1 MITNERQYRITKR
14 KERDFCEA
22 IERFD
27 AFGSEPSDVHP
38 RIRQAERE
46 AMESQLDDLR
56 AELAEYEGLKA
67 ADLSVIST
75 ASFDELADGLIK
87 ARIAVGLSQRVLA
100 QRLGVKEQQIQR
112 YEAERYASAS
122 YQRLCQVS
130 RALGVRIRNDIH
142 LPPRHAPQRG
152 A

>member
-1 MITNERQYRITKR
+1 MITNERQYKITKR
-14 KERDFCEA
+14 KERSFHEA

-27 AFGSEPSDVHP
+27 AQGSEASDVHP

-56 AELAEYEGLKA
+56 AELAEYDRLKA
-67 ADLSVIST
+67 ADLSVITT
-75 ASFDELADGLIK
+75 ASVEELADGLIK
-87 ARIAVGLSQRVLA
+87 ARIAAGLSQRVLA

-122 YQRLCQVS
+122 YRRLCQVS
-130 RALGVRIRNDIH
+130 DALGVRIRNDIH
-142 LPPRHAPQRG
+142 LPPRPP
-152 A
+152 

>member
-1 MITNERQYRITKR
+1 MITNKRQYRITKR
-14 KERDFCEA
+14 KERDFREA

-27 AFGSEPSDVHP
+27 ALGSEPSDVHP

-46 AMESQLDDLR
+46 AMESQLDNLR

-87 ARIAVGLSQRVLA
+87 ARIAAGLSQRVLA

-130 RALGVRIRNDIH
+130 HALGVRIRNDIH